1 MPSQKILEQKA
12 SAVEA
17 LSEKIGRAAAGVLV
31 KYQGITV
38 EDDTKLRAALR
49 GAGVEYSVIKNT
61 MIGRACEKAGL
72 TGMESFLD
80 GMNALAISY
89 DDPVAPAKILKEYA
103 EKVETFEI
111 RAGFLD
117 GAVVDV
123 ATINELADIPRRK
136 FFLQD
141 FSDPSPVP
149 SPDSQLPFRQLST
162 RTARL
167 HPQTLLKQLPLRK
180 HPLPS
185 NRQIEPHG
193 SSRRRASGH

>member
-12 SAVEA
+12 AAVDA
-17 LSEKIGRAAAGVLV
+17 LSEKLSRAASGVLV

-49 GAGVEYSVIKNT
+49 GAGVEYAVIKNT

-72 TGMESFLD
+72 SGMEQFLE

-89 DDPVAPAKILKEYA
+89 DDPVSPAKILKEYS
-103 EKVETFEI
+103 EKIESFEL

-123 ATINELADIPRRK
+123 AVVNELADIPPKEVLLGRMLGSLTGSLSGLAVA
-136 FFLQD
+136 LQAVID
-141 FSDPSPVP
+141 KSGEAPAESA
-149 SPDSQLPFRQLST
+149 DSAETPAAEDSET
-162 RTARL
+162 PA
-167 HPQTLLKQLPLRK
+167 
-180 HPLPS
+180 
-185 NRQIEPHG
+185 E
-193 SSRRRASGH
+193 